1 MHYAHYRDITQSY
14 DVVCLSPHLD
24 DAALSCAGELI
35 AARHAGLRTLVITV
49 CTSIPPVS
57 ATYSALAVEFHRE
70 WGLDEAQAV
79 TTRLGEDNRAMAILG
94 VDDVWLNLDDA
105 IYRMPNHYN
114 SRETLFAMPH
124 ASDTLADQLSHILRE
139 LMPMLGTA
147 RWLIPAGVGMHV
159 DHLNV
164 FAAAHAVLS
173 PTTISLYEEVPYALT
188 PEWITQRQQMLNITV
203 YPVEIGPYIAA
214 KIAAIGCYAS
224 QMDALF
230 GDGKTMPQQITD
242 YHRQLGNGAPV
253 ERRYRLIH

>member
-1 MHYAHYRDITQSY
+1 MHYANYRDITQPY
-14 DVVCLSPHLD
+14 DLVCLSPHLD
-24 DAALSCAGELI
+24 DAALSCAGELL

-79 TTRLGEDNRAMAILG
+79 TTRLGEDGRAMAILG

-124 ASDTLADQLSHILRE
+124 ASDTLTDQLSHILRE
-139 LMPMLGTA
+139 LMPVLGQA
-147 RWLIPAGVGMHV
+147 RWLVPAGVGMHV

-164 FAAAHAVLS
+164 FAAARAVLT
-173 PTTISLYEEVPYALT
+173 PATINLYEEVPYALT
-188 PEWITQRQQMLNITV
+188 PEWISQRQQMLTITINHID
-203 YPVEIGPYIAA
+203 IGPYIAA

-230 GDGKTMPQQITD
+230 GDGTTMPGQITN
-242 YHRQLGNGAPV
+242 YHRQLGNGAPT
-253 ERRYRLIH
+253 ERRYRLND